1 MQFVTHNE
9 ILTCTCVKYLTRQFA
24 GNPRDARWRPLA
36 RDPSIL
42 LTKLN
47 RTRHLRRAVRGTG
60 RIPFDVEN
68 THTHTPLKRG
78 ASMRLP
84 ACVETRI
91 TSPVTSARERM
102 NRVCHRGVF
111 SPAAQDW
118 FEALSAK
125 SVWFTDNNQLNVSRS
140 TWLVTVIIINMLI
153 FYLAWYCTRCSA
165 PRSSAPWSSAP
176 AHCSTSL
183 FLPFAAGC
191 LQRAAADASCTRIPS
206 WPRMVV
212 TTLAPLDV
220 ACCSLTVHVIVQ
232 QWPSFVGD
240 KLHLI
245 WIKARERLIV
255 WCQISF

>member
-1 MQFVTHNE
+1 
-9 ILTCTCVKYLTRQFA
+9 
-24 GNPRDARWRPLA
+24 
-36 RDPSIL
+36 
-42 LTKLN
+42 
-47 RTRHLRRAVRGTG
+47 
-60 RIPFDVEN
+60 
-68 THTHTPLKRG
+68 
-78 ASMRLP
+78 MRLP

-140 TWLVTVIIINMLI
+140 TWLVTIIIINMLI

-220 ACCSLTVHVIVQ
+220 ACCRLNCTCNCPTMAFFCWRQTAFNLNKGEREADCVMS
-232 QWPSFVGD
+232 D
-240 KLHLI
+240 KLLI
-245 WIKARERLIV
+245 TIDYHVLSLQITQTIGKQGHCVSVSCILGYVVGSLIV
-255 WCQISF
+255 LIYFYWLKGVMGISMWYTHLNWT